1 MYDERMKYNR
11 WVKAWI
17 VTGLVMVL
25 MQIVLGGITRLTESG
40 LSITKWEPIGG
51 IIPPLSDSDWNAKFE
66 LYKNTPQYREVFE
79 GISMS
84 DFKFI
89 FFWEFI
95 HRLWARFMGFVFLV
109 PFIIFLYKKWID
121 PPLIKKLLWVILLS
135 ILAAVFGWIMVK
147 SGLLDRPWVNAYKL
161 SIHFLIAISVYTAL
175 YYCYAY
181 VSGWFDN
188 PKYKLQRRSI
198 LILLGL
204 VFVQLFLGGII
215 SGMKAA
221 VIFPTWPLIGNEFFP
236 HILFSSESWKVENF
250 INYDQNVFM
259 PSLIHFLHRMTAYI
273 IFVYVIWFILK
284 VYNKGNYPLKRD
296 LSLLFFM
303 LISQIF
309 IGIIMLINSKG
320 EVPVSLG
327 VLHQLVAVLFLTSI
341 LTLLFK
347 SRYQQKI

>member
-1 MYDERMKYNR
+1 M
-11 WVKAWI
+11 
-17 VTGLVMVL
+17 
-25 MQIVLGGITRLTESG
+25 
-40 LSITKWEPIGG
+40 
-51 IIPPLSDSDWNAKFE
+51 
-66 LYKNTPQYREVFE
+66 
-79 GISMS
+79 
-84 DFKFI
+84 
-89 FFWEFI
+89 
-95 HRLWARFMGFVFLV
+95 
-109 PFIIFLYKKWID
+109 
-121 PPLIKKLLWVILLS
+121 
-135 ILAAVFGWIMVK
+135 
-147 SGLLDRPWVNAYKL
+147 
-161 SIHFLIAISVYTAL
+161 YTAL

-181 VSGWFDN
+181 VAGWFDN

-259 PSLIHFLHRMTAYI
+259 PSLVHFLHRMTAYI